1 MTKILSDLP
10 QSDADL
16 EAEAGAKS
24 AFRQSSAV
32 KQLKD
37 PEQAVFG
44 LHDPATYG
52 ERYRAP
58 EPITLKSPLGM
69 IFMDGK
75 NKHLEPLVSRTP
87 REVLPGMFSFDHEVL
102 HFLRELSSE
111 ADKRFPV
118 DLDDEGFTR
127 TGVHAGFA
135 KLRCPAGYMQSPMSA
150 KSVDNASIREELG
163 LTAGYSP
170 RQRQIALMVWKL
182 VWSQARPSRV
192 NVPKASAGGMRRMT
206 HSVQW
211 KVDYAQWKTQPAA
224 YDKFLSLVERGES
237 EMLANE
243 FECCWGMYIQKRL
256 QLDAPDKV
264 RLANDWAYALSGGA
278 RGTRSPTDKKVIL
291 PDGSK
296 WDDFSALRVRVIDAG
311 PWSINCDLQM
321 VASSHMQSLF
331 VRWPKTFHVNTAEQ
345 IVQVVDGKH
354 VYCSDVSEYDQ
365 SMSKDAIAVVFE
377 TMREQYPEGVCR
389 SAERLYQAPYY
400 AKPLSLDGTR
410 GNWVANPLD
419 WNFNMNSGNRS
430 GHAFTSLV
438 AKVNKVIETLFL
450 FDFLYPVT
458 ERSIMQYLKGD
469 MPIGLV
475 NNGDDEIVWTVTQGD
490 MNKFKLLR
498 SDRTLGH
505 YAVSPED
512 GQGFSGLL
520 LVRPD
525 PGQLRYVPTAKLQ
538 TPIEKCYVPE
548 RSIGTMMR
556 RFWPVGW
563 FDRIDSLHTSDAGRA
578 MWDLH
583 NFAYRKHLEPKYGK
597 LMSLLGEG
605 IKTLPISTTG
615 LTAIDREVLAD
626 PSKLHYKYPSS
637 DVSDKV
643 LNLITSNIP
652 ATYVEGWLRR
662 YYKGTF
668 I

>member
-1 MTKILSDLP
+1 MTKMLSDLP
-10 QSDADL
+10 RSDAEL
-16 EAEAGAKS
+16 EAEAGAKA

-32 KQLKD
+32 RQVRES
-37 PEQAVFG
+37 EQAVFG
-44 LHDPATYG
+44 LHDPSTYG

-58 EPITLKSPLGM
+58 EPITASSPLGK

-87 REVLPGMFSFDHEVL
+87 REILPGMMSFDHEVL
-102 HFLRELSSE
+102 RFLRDLSTE
-111 ADKRFPV
+111 ADKKFPV
-118 DLDDEGFTR
+118 DLDEEGFTR

-135 KLRCPAGYMQSPMSA
+135 KLRCPAGYMQNPMSA
-150 KSVDNASIREELG
+150 KTVDNASLREELG
-163 LTAGYSP
+163 LTAGYSA
-170 RQRQIALMVWKL
+170 RQFTIASMVWKL
-182 VWSQARPSRV
+182 VWSQARPARV

-211 KVDYAQWKTQPAA
+211 KVDYAQWKTQPAT
-224 YDKFLSLVERGES
+224 YDRFLELVETGDS
-237 EMLANE
+237 EGLANSY
-243 FECCWGMYIQKRL
+243 ECVWGMYTQKRL

-264 RLANDWAYALSGGA
+264 RYANNWAYALSGGK
-278 RGTRSPTDKKVIL
+278 RGERSPTDKRVVL
-291 PDGSK
+291 PDGSV
-296 WDDFSALRVRVIDAG
+296 WEDFSALRVRVIDAG

-321 VASSHMQSLF
+321 VASSHMQALF
-331 VRWPKTFHVNTAEQ
+331 LRWPKTFHVNTAEQ
-345 IVQVVDGKH
+345 IVNVVDGKL

-365 SMSKDAIAVVFE
+365 SMSKDAIAVVFS
-377 TMREQYPEGVCR
+377 TMRDVYPEGVCR

-419 WNFNMNSGNRS
+419 WSFVMNSGNRS

-450 FDFLYPVT
+450 FDHIYPIN
-458 ERSIMQYLKGD
+458 ERNLEQYLRGD
-469 MPIGLV
+469 MPVGLV
-475 NNGDDEIVWTVTQGD
+475 NNGDDEIVWTVTEGD
-490 MNKFKLLR
+490 MNRFKTLR
-498 SDRTLGH
+498 SSRELGH
-505 YAVSPED
+505 YAVSPEA

-525 PGQLRYVPTAKLQ
+525 PASRAYVPTARLQ

-563 FDRIDSLHTSDAGRA
+563 FDRIDSLHTSDAGREL
-578 MWDLH
+578 WDLH
-583 NFAYRKHLEPKYGK
+583 NFMFRKHLEPKYGK
-597 LMSLLGEG
+597 LMSLLSEG
-605 IKTLPISTTG
+605 VKSLPINTVG
-615 LTAIDREVLAD
+615 LSAIDREVLAD

-637 DVSDKV
+637 DVSEAV

-662 YYKGTF
+662 YYKGTL